1 MIPQDTKASKTDEA
15 RAPQFNYI
23 GVDLSKKT
31 LDVWKGNRH
40 RSYPNTDK
48 GVAAFIRDI
57 GKGKQTP
64 LVAYES
70 TGCVSLY
77 FAEQLDAAGVKRKVL
92 VPGRVRHFAKAMGK
106 EAKTDKIDSEV
117 ITRYAVAN
125 AVQPDTPME
134 EYEVVL
140 RQRVRARRLLTKYRT
155 SLKIALK
162 SMRDEAAIER
172 ISGIVAHLEREEKK
186 MVEEIDAFIR
196 RHEMLARLYDLILT
210 EDGIG
215 PRTAQVLLAYLPEL
229 GKLNRQ
235 EIASLVGV
243 APYNHDSGGRIG
255 KRFTRYGRSAVRES
269 YFMVVQA
276 ILRVKDGAV
285 RQRYDGFR
293 EEGKPYKVA
302 MIACAR
308 WMLCRLNA
316 KVRSWIEQ
324 DRPLLEQ
331 YGPHHP
337 A

>member
-64 LVAYES
+64 LVAYEP

-196 RHEMLARLYDLILT
+196 SHEMLARLYDLILT

-243 APYNHDSGGRIG
+243 APYNHDSGVRIG

-331 YGPHHP
+331 YEPHHP

>member
-15 RAPQFNYI
+15 RASIQLHR
-23 GVDLSKKT
+23 GGSVQKT

-134 EYEVVL
+134 EYEVAL

-196 RHEMLARLYDLILT
+196 SHEMLARLYDLILT

-243 APYNHDSGGRIG
+243 APYNHDSGGG
-255 KRFTRYGRSAVRES
+255 
-269 YFMVVQA
+269 
-276 ILRVKDGAV
+276 
-285 RQRYDGFR
+285 
-293 EEGKPYKVA
+293 
-302 MIACAR
+302 
-308 WMLCRLNA
+308 
-316 KVRSWIEQ
+316 
-324 DRPLLEQ
+324 
-331 YGPHHP
+331 
-337 A
+337 

>member
-1 MIPQDTKASKTDEA
+1 MIAQDIKTSKTDEA
-15 RAPQFNYI
+15 HAPQYNYI

-31 LDVWKGNRH
+31 LDVWKGGRH

-48 GVAAFIRDI
+48 GVATFIRECSR
-57 GKGKQTP
+57 GKQTP

-77 FAEQLDAAGVKRKVL
+77 FSEQLDAAGVKRKVL
-92 VPGRVRHFAKAMGK
+92 VPGRVRHFAKSIGK

-117 ITRYAVAN
+117 ITRYAEAN

-134 EYEVVL
+134 EYEVAL
-140 RQRVRARRLLTKYRT
+140 RQRVRARRQLTKQRT
-155 SLKIALK
+155 ALKIALT
-162 SMRDEAAIER
+162 SMRDKESIER
-172 ISGIVAHLEREEKK
+172 ISGIAAHLEREEKE
-186 MVEEIDAFIR
+186 MVAEIDAFIR
-196 RHEMLARLYDLILT
+196 SHEMLARLYELMLT
-210 EDGIG
+210 EEGIG

-235 EIASLVGV
+235 EVASLVGV

-276 ILRVKDGAV
+276 MLRVKEGVV
-285 RQRYDGFR
+285 RQRYDAFR
-293 EEGKPYKVA
+293 KKGKPYKVA

-308 WMLCRLNA
+308 WLLCRLNA
-316 KVRSWIEQ
+316 KVRSWIAQ
-324 DRPLLEQ
+324 GRPPLEQ
-331 YGPHHP
+331 YVPYH
-337 A
+337 AA